1 MNPVTK
7 TLLLILGTILA
18 VFAVPAV
25 LIIFHAYLN
34 AFFAVVLVLTCFV
47 LFAYY
52 TYQEFLPEFQRAQ
65 LEEEQVMAR
74 FEGDPDKIRFY
85 RGFKK
90 HFDGDLNLE
99 QLEKWFTDHPHRDA
113 GPAGDEPFFTQWRTA
128 AGAGVSGRF

>member
-34 AFFAVVLVLTCFV
+34 AFFAIVLFVACFV
-47 LFAYY
+47 LFGYY
-52 TYQEFLPEFQRAQ
+52 TYQELLPEFRQAQ
-65 LEEEQVMAR
+65 LEEEQIMAG
-74 FEGDPDKIRFY
+74 FAGDPEKIRFY

-90 HFDGDLNLE
+90 HFNGSLNLE
-99 QLEKWFTDHPHRDA
+99 QLEQWLIDHPQKH
-113 GPAGDEPFFTQWRTA
+113 
-128 AGAGVSGRF
+128 

>member
-25 LIIFHAYLN
+25 LIVFHDYLN
-34 AFFAVVLVLTCFV
+34 AFFAIVLFVACFV
-47 LFAYY
+47 LFGYY
-52 TYQEFLPEFQRAQ
+52 TYQELLPEFQRAH
-65 LEEEQVMAR
+65 LEEQEVMHR
-74 FEGDPDKIRFY
+74 FNGDPEKIRFY

-99 QLEKWFTDHPHRDA
+99 QLERWLIDHPRKH
-113 GPAGDEPFFTQWRTA
+113 
-128 AGAGVSGRF
+128 

>member
-1 MNPVTK
+1 MNPVSK

-25 LIIFHAYLN
+25 LIIFHVYLN
-34 AFFAVVLVLTCFV
+34 AFFAIVLFVACFV
-47 LFAYY
+47 LFGFY
-52 TYQEFLPEFQRAQ
+52 TYQEFLPEFRRAY

-74 FEGDPDKIRFY
+74 FAGDPEKIRFY

-99 QLEKWFTDHPHRDA
+99 QLKKWFEHHPRQH
-113 GPAGDEPFFTQWRTA
+113 
-128 AGAGVSGRF
+128 

>member
-1 MNPVTK
+1 MNPVAK
-7 TLLLILGTILA
+7 TLLLVAGTILA

-34 AFFAVVLVLTCFV
+34 AFFAVVLVLACFV

-52 TYQEFLPEFQRAQ
+52 TYQEFLPEFRRAQ
-65 LEEEQVMAR
+65 LEEAEIMAR
-74 FEGDPDKIRFY
+74 FDGDPEKIRFY

-99 QLEKWFTDHPHRDA
+99 QLKQWFINHPR
-113 GPAGDEPFFTQWRTA
+113 RT
-128 AGAGVSGRF
+128 

>member
-52 TYQEFLPEFQRAQ
+52 TYQEFLPEFQREQ
-65 LEEEQVMAR
+65 LEEEQIMAR
-74 FEGDPDKIRFY
+74 FNGDPEKIRFY
-85 RGFKK
+85 RAFKK

-99 QLEKWFTDHPHRDA
+99 QLEKWFTDHPHRH
-113 GPAGDEPFFTQWRTA
+113 ERRT
-128 AGAGVSGRF
+128 

>member
-1 MNPVTK
+1 MNPVAK
-7 TLLLILGTILA
+7 TLLLTLGTILA

-65 LEEEQVMAR
+65 LEEDEIMAR
-74 FEGDPDKIRFY
+74 FDGDPEKIRFY
-85 RGFKK
+85 QGFKK
-90 HFDGDLNLE
+90 HFDGDLNLK
-99 QLEKWFTDHPHRDA
+99 QLEQWLINHPRKH
-113 GPAGDEPFFTQWRTA
+113 
-128 AGAGVSGRF
+128 

>member
-7 TLLLILGTILA
+7 TLLLIAGTIMA

-25 LIIFHAYLN
+25 LIVFHAYLN
-34 AFFAVVLVLTCFV
+34 VFFAIVLFVACFV

-52 TYQEFLPEFQRAQ
+52 TYQELLPEFRRAY
-65 LEEEQVMAR
+65 LEEQEVMHR
-74 FEGDPDKIRFY
+74 FNGDPEKIRFY

-99 QLEKWFTDHPHRDA
+99 QLRQWLIDHPRQH
-113 GPAGDEPFFTQWRTA
+113 
-128 AGAGVSGRF
+128 

>member
-7 TLLLILGTILA
+7 TLLLVAGTILA
-18 VFAVPAV
+18 VFAIPTI
-25 LIIFHAYLN
+25 LIIFYDYLN
-34 AFFAVVLVLTCFV
+34 AFFAVVLALSCFV

-65 LEEEQVMAR
+65 LEEEQIMAR
-74 FEGDPDKIRFY
+74 FEGDPEKIRFY

-99 QLEKWFTDHPHRDA
+99 ELEQWFINHPRKN
-113 GPAGDEPFFTQWRTA
+113 
-128 AGAGVSGRF
+128 